1 MSDRP
6 GIHQLQI
13 TAKSRLREETCD
25 HIFLR
30 KQFIR
35 ENSLRPRAGA
45 ETKMLLYK
53 GFSHAYFNNT
63 GISPSAGTASTKWFP
78 SFWPTARD
86 NWAKSVFRKN
96 SSKNGLFFFGT
107 LSAL

>member
-53 GFSHAYFNNT
+53 GFGHAYFDNT
-63 GISPSAGTASTKWFP
+63 GVSPQCGDCIDEMV
-78 SFWPTARD
+78 SF
-86 NWAKSVFRKN
+86 
-96 SSKNGLFFFGT
+96 L
-107 LSAL
+107 LALCQG